1 MGGAIET
8 HFKLIDFA
16 KEMLYNAKS
25 EDEIQ
30 NAEFLL
36 EQAKR
41 DEESLMIEEEI
52 K

>member
-16 KEMLYNAKS
+16 KFFLYTSKNKKDIENAK
-25 EDEIQ
+25 
-30 NAEFLL
+30 FLL

-41 DEESLMIEEEI
+41 DEESLIV
-52 K
+52 